1 VLLIELAFPLGA
13 PGDIKMVQFLV
24 KTKASF

>member
-1 VLLIELAFPLGA
+1 VDVALSGNATP
-13 PGDIKMVQFLV
+13 DIKKVQFLV